1 MREQMIKEI
10 STAMAAVLTIE
21 QVAVLNKTLIEVVN
35 KYEVTAMEAGNDHG
49 GESNE
54 RLLEKF
60 IAAKRIEGRTKPTLL
75 YYESTIRH
83 LLSDV
88 PGSLLNF
95 TAEDIRD
102 YLSDFQQKRQSSSV
116 TVNNIRRIFSSFFS
130 WLEQEDYIIKSPMR
144 RIHKVKT
151 GTRVKSTISDEEME
165 ILRDHCDNKR
175 DLAMI
180 DFLAST
186 GIRVGELVRLN
197 RTDINFNEREC
208 IVSGKGNK
216 QRIVYFNARAKTHL
230 LNYLGERTD
239 ENPALFVSL
248 HQPTERLRISGV
260 ETRLRKLGRETGVMH
275 VHPHK
280 FRRTLATAAIDRGMP
295 VEQVQRLLGH
305 VKIDTTMQYAMVNQN
320 NVKMSHRR
328 YLS

>member
-1 MREQMIKEI
+1 
-10 STAMAAVLTIE
+10 MAAVLTIE

-35 KYEVTAMEAGNDHG
+35 KYEVSAMEAGNDHG

-54 RLLEKF
+54 KLLEKF
-60 IAAKRIEGRTKPTLL
+60 IAAKRIEGRTRPTLL

>member
-1 MREQMIKEI
+1 
-10 STAMAAVLTIE
+10 MAAVLTIE
-21 QVAVLNKTLIEVVN
+21 QVTVLNKTLIEVVN
-35 KYEVTAMEAGNDHG
+35 KYEVSAMEAGNDHG

-54 RLLEKF
+54 KLLEKF
-60 IAAKRIEGRTKPTLL
+60 IAAKRIEGRTRPTLL

>member
-1 MREQMIKEI
+1 
-10 STAMAAVLTIE
+10 MAALLTIE
-21 QVAVLNKTLIEVVN
+21 QVAELNKTLIEVVN
-35 KYEVTAMEAGNDHG
+35 KYEVTAMEADNDHG

-165 ILRDHCDNKR
+165 TLRDHCDNKR

>member
-1 MREQMIKEI
+1 
-10 STAMAAVLTIE
+10 MAAVLTIE
-21 QVAVLNKTLIEVVN
+21 QVAMLNKTLIEVVN

-54 RLLEKF
+54 KLLEKF
-60 IAAKRIEGRTKPTLL
+60 IAAKRIEGRTRPTLL

-165 ILRDHCDNKR
+165 TLRDHCDNKR

-295 VEQVQRLLGH
+295 VEQVQRMLGH

>member
-1 MREQMIKEI
+1 
-10 STAMAAVLTIE
+10 MAAVLTIE

-35 KYEVTAMEAGNDHG
+35 KYEVSAMEAGNDHG

-54 RLLEKF
+54 KLLEKF
-60 IAAKRIEGRTKPTLL
+60 IAAKRIEGRTRPTLL

-95 TAEDIRD
+95 NAEDIRD

>member
-1 MREQMIKEI
+1 
-10 STAMAAVLTIE
+10 MAAVLTIE

-35 KYEVTAMEAGNDHG
+35 KYDVTAMEASNDHG

-54 RLLEKF
+54 KLLEKF

-280 FRRTLATAAIDRGMP
+280 FRRTLATPAIDRGMP

>member
-21 QVAVLNKTLIEVVN
+21 QVAILNKTLIEVVN
-35 KYEVTAMEAGNDHG
+35 KYEVTAMEACNDHG

-54 RLLEKF
+54 KLLEKF
-60 IAAKRIEGRTKPTLL
+60 IAAKRIEGRTRPTLL

-165 ILRDHCDNKR
+165 TLRDHCDNKR

>member
-1 MREQMIKEI
+1 
-10 STAMAAVLTIE
+10 MAAVLTIE
-21 QVAVLNKTLIEVVN
+21 QVAMLNKTLIEVVN
-35 KYEVTAMEAGNDHG
+35 KYEVTAMEASNDHG

-60 IAAKRIEGRTKPTLL
+60 IAAKRIEGRTRPTLL

-83 LLSDV
+83 LLSDI

-165 ILRDHCDNKR
+165 TLRDHCDNKR

-260 ETRLRKLGRETGVMH
+260 ETRLRKLGRATGVMH

>member
-21 QVAVLNKTLIEVVN
+21 QVAMLNKTLIEVVN
-35 KYEVTAMEAGNDHG
+35 KYEVSAMEAGNDHG

-54 RLLEKF
+54 KLLEKF
-60 IAAKRIEGRTKPTLL
+60 IAAKRIEGRTRPTLL

-230 LNYLGERTD
+230 LNYLGDRTD

>member
-21 QVAVLNKTLIEVVN
+21 QVAMLNKTLIEVVN
-35 KYEVTAMEAGNDHG
+35 KYEVTAMEASNDHG

-54 RLLEKF
+54 KLLEKF
-60 IAAKRIEGRTKPTLL
+60 SAAKRIEGRTRPTLL

-83 LLSDV
+83 LLNDI

-165 ILRDHCDNKR
+165 TLRDHCDNKR

>member
-1 MREQMIKEI
+1 
-10 STAMAAVLTIE
+10 MAAVLTIE
-21 QVAVLNKTLIEVVN
+21 QVAMLNKTLIEVVN
-35 KYEVTAMEAGNDHG
+35 KYEVTAMEASNDHG

-54 RLLEKF
+54 KLLEKF
-60 IAAKRIEGRTKPTLL
+60 IAAKRIEGRTRPTLL

-83 LLSDV
+83 LLNDI

-102 YLSDFQQKRQSSSV
+102 YLSVFQQKRQSSSV

-165 ILRDHCDNKR
+165 TLRDHCDNKR

>member
-21 QVAVLNKTLIEVVN
+21 QVSMLNKTLIEVVN
-35 KYEVTAMEAGNDHG
+35 KYEVTAMEASNDHG

-60 IAAKRIEGRTKPTLL
+60 IAAKRIEGRTRPTLL

-83 LLSDV
+83 LLSDI

-165 ILRDHCDNKR
+165 TLRDHCDNKR

>member
-10 STAMAAVLTIE
+10 STAMATVLTME
-21 QVAVLNKTLIEVVN
+21 QVARLNKTLIEVVN
-35 KYEVTAMEAGNDHG
+35 KYEVSAIVAINEEGTH
-49 GESNE
+49 SNE
-54 RLLEKF
+54 RLLDKF

-83 LLSDV
+83 LLNDV

-102 YLSDFQQKRQSSSV
+102 YLSNYQQKRQSSSV
-116 TVNNIRRIFSSFFS
+116 TINNIRRILSSFFS

-151 GTRVKSTISDEEME
+151 GSRVKSTISDEEME
-165 ILRDHCDNKR
+165 TLRDHCDNKR

-216 QRIVYFNARAKTHL
+216 QRLVYFNARAKTHL
-230 LNYLGERTD
+230 LNYLCERKD

-248 HQPTERLRISGV
+248 HQPTARLRISGV
-260 ETRLRKLGRETGVMH
+260 ETRLRKLGRETGVVH

-280 FRRTLATAAIDRGMP
+280 FRRTLAKAAIDRGMP

>member
-1 MREQMIKEI
+1 
-10 STAMAAVLTIE
+10 MAAVLTIE
-21 QVAVLNKTLIEVVN
+21 QVAMLNKTLIEVVN
-35 KYEVTAMEAGNDHG
+35 KYEVSAMEAGNDHG

-54 RLLEKF
+54 KLLEKF
-60 IAAKRIEGRTKPTLL
+60 IAAKRIEGRTRPTLL

-230 LNYLGERTD
+230 LNYLGDRTD

>member
-1 MREQMIKEI
+1 
-10 STAMAAVLTIE
+10 MAAVLTIE

-35 KYEVTAMEAGNDHG
+35 KYEVTAMEASNDHG

-60 IAAKRIEGRTKPTLL
+60 IAAKRIEGRTRPTLL

>member
-21 QVAVLNKTLIEVVN
+21 QVSMLNKTLIEVVN
-35 KYEVTAMEAGNDHG
+35 KYEVTAMEASNDHG

-60 IAAKRIEGRTKPTLL
+60 IAAKRIEGRTRPTLL

-165 ILRDHCDNKR
+165 TLRDHCDNKR

>member
-1 MREQMIKEI
+1 
-10 STAMAAVLTIE
+10 MAAVLTIE
-21 QVAVLNKTLIEVVN
+21 QVAMLNKTLIEVVN
-35 KYEVTAMEAGNDHG
+35 KYEVTAMEASNDHG

-54 RLLEKF
+54 KLLEKF
-60 IAAKRIEGRTKPTLL
+60 IAAKRIEGRTRPTLL

-83 LLSDV
+83 LLSDI

-165 ILRDHCDNKR
+165 TLRDHCDNKR

>member
-1 MREQMIKEI
+1 MIKEI

-21 QVAVLNKTLIEVVN
+21 QVAMLNKTLIEVVN
-35 KYEVTAMEAGNDHG
+35 KYEVSAMEASNDHG

-54 RLLEKF
+54 KLLEKF

-260 ETRLRKLGRETGVMH
+260 ETRLRKLGRATGVMH

>member
-21 QVAVLNKTLIEVVN
+21 QVAMLNKTLIEVVN
-35 KYEVTAMEAGNDHG
+35 KYEVTAMEASNDHG

-60 IAAKRIEGRTKPTLL
+60 IAAKRIEGRTRPTLL

-83 LLSDV
+83 LLSDI

-165 ILRDHCDNKR
+165 TLRDHCDNKR

>member
-1 MREQMIKEI
+1 
-10 STAMAAVLTIE
+10 MAAVLTIE
-21 QVAVLNKTLIEVVN
+21 QVAMLNKTLVEVVN
-35 KYEVTAMEAGNDHG
+35 KYEVSAKEAGNDHG

-165 ILRDHCDNKR
+165 TLRDHCDNKR

-305 VKIDTTMQYAMVNQN
+305 VKIDTTMQYARVNQN

>member
-1 MREQMIKEI
+1 
-10 STAMAAVLTIE
+10 MAAVLTIE
-21 QVAVLNKTLIEVVN
+21 QVAMLNKTLIKVVN
-35 KYEVTAMEAGNDHG
+35 KYEVTAMEACNDHG

-54 RLLEKF
+54 KLLEKF
-60 IAAKRIEGRTKPTLL
+60 IAAKRIEGRTRPTLL

-165 ILRDHCDNKR
+165 TLRDHCDNKR

>member
-1 MREQMIKEI
+1 MREQMIQEI

-21 QVAVLNKTLIEVVN
+21 QVAMLNKTLIEVVN
-35 KYEVTAMEAGNDHG
+35 KYEVTAMEASNDHG

-54 RLLEKF
+54 KLLEKF
-60 IAAKRIEGRTKPTLL
+60 IAAKRIEGRTRPTLL

-83 LLSDV
+83 LLNDI

-165 ILRDHCDNKR
+165 TLRDHCDNKR

>member
-10 STAMAAVLTIE
+10 STAMAALLTIE
-21 QVAVLNKTLIEVVN
+21 QVAELNKTLIEVVN
-35 KYEVTAMEAGNDHG
+35 KYEVTAMEADNDHG

-54 RLLEKF
+54 KLLEKF

-83 LLSDV
+83 LLNDV

-165 ILRDHCDNKR
+165 TLRDHCNNKR

-230 LNYLGERTD
+230 LNYLGERVD

-260 ETRLRKLGRETGVMH
+260 ETRLRKLGQETGVMH

>member
-1 MREQMIKEI
+1 MKEQMIKEI
-10 STAMAAVLTIE
+10 STAMTAVLTIE
-21 QVAVLNKTLIEVVN
+21 QIAMLNKTLTEVVN
-35 KYEVTAMEAGNDHG
+35 KYEVSAIEVG
-49 GESNE
+49 GSDSGKDNNE
-54 RLLEKF
+54 LLNKF
-60 IAAKRIEGRTKPTLL
+60 IAAKRIEGRTKPTLQ

-83 LLSDV
+83 LLNEV
-88 PGSLLNF
+88 HGSLLNI
-95 TAEDIRD
+95 TAENVRD
-102 YLSDFQQKRQSSSV
+102 YLSDFQQRRQSSSV

-151 GTRVKSTISDEEME
+151 GTRVKSTISDEDME
-165 ILRDHCDNKR
+165 VLRDHCTNKR

-197 RTDINFNEREC
+197 RNDINFSEREC

-230 LNYLGERTD
+230 LNYLGERVD

-248 HQPTERLRISGV
+248 HRPMVRLKISGV
-260 ETRLRKLGRETGVMH
+260 ETRLRKLGRETGVIH

>member
-1 MREQMIKEI
+1 
-10 STAMAAVLTIE
+10 MATVLTME
-21 QVAVLNKTLIEVVN
+21 QVARLNKTLIEVVN
-35 KYEVTAMEAGNDHG
+35 KYEVSAIVVADERVGH
-49 GESNE
+49 SNE
-54 RLLEKF
+54 RLLDKF

-75 YYESTIRH
+75 YYKSTIRH
-83 LLSDV
+83 LLNDV

-102 YLSDFQQKRQSSSV
+102 YLSNFQQKRQSSSV
-116 TVNNIRRIFSSFFS
+116 TINNIRRILSSFFS

-151 GTRVKSTISDEEME
+151 GSRVKSTISDEEME
-165 ILRDHCDNKR
+165 TLRDHCDNKR

-216 QRIVYFNARAKTHL
+216 QRLVYFNARAKTHL
-230 LNYLGERTD
+230 LNYLCERKD

-248 HQPTERLRISGV
+248 RQPTARLRISGV

>member
-1 MREQMIKEI
+1 MREKMIKEI
-10 STAMAAVLTIE
+10 SIAMAAVLTVDQI
-21 QVAVLNKTLIEVVN
+21 AMLNKTLTEVVN
-35 KYEVTAMEAGNDHG
+35 KYEVTSRVLDEAHPV
-49 GESNE
+49 EANE
-54 RLLEKF
+54 ELLQRF
-60 IAAKRIEGRTKPTLL
+60 IAAKRIEGRTKPTLQ
-75 YYESTIRH
+75 YYESTIHH
-83 LLSDV
+83 LLNDV
-88 PGSLLNF
+88 EGSLLSIS
-95 TAEDIRD
+95 AEDIRD
-102 YLSDFQQKRQSSSV
+102 YLSYFQQKRQSSSV

-151 GTRVKSTISDEEME
+151 GTRVKCTISDEEME
-165 ILRDHCDNKR
+165 TLRDHCNNKR

-230 LNYLGERTD
+230 KNYLGERVD
-239 ENPALFVSL
+239 DNPALFVSL
-248 HQPTERLRISGV
+248 HQPAARLKISGV
-260 ETRLRKLGRETGVMH
+260 ETRLHKLGRETGIMH

-280 FRRTLATAAIDRGMP
+280 FRRTLATAAIERGMP

>member
-1 MREQMIKEI
+1 
-10 STAMAAVLTIE
+10 MAAVLTIE
-21 QVAVLNKTLIEVVN
+21 QVAMLNKTLVEVVN
-35 KYEVTAMEAGNDHG
+35 KYEVSAKEAGNDHG

-116 TVNNIRRIFSSFFS
+116 TVNNIRRIVSSFFS
-130 WLEQEDYIIKSPMR
+130 WLEQQDYIIKSPMR

-165 ILRDHCDNKR
+165 TLRDHCDNKR

-186 GIRVGELVRLN
+186 GIRVGELFRLN

-208 IVSGKGNK
+208 IVPGKGNK

>member
-1 MREQMIKEI
+1 
-10 STAMAAVLTIE
+10 MAAVLTIE
-21 QVAVLNKTLIEVVN
+21 QVAMLNKTLIEVVN
-35 KYEVTAMEAGNDHG
+35 KYEVTAMEASNDHG

-60 IAAKRIEGRTKPTLL
+60 IAAKRIEGRTRPTLL

-83 LLSDV
+83 LLSDI

-95 TAEDIRD
+95 SAEDIRD

-165 ILRDHCDNKR
+165 TLRDHCDNKR

>member
-1 MREQMIKEI
+1 
-10 STAMAAVLTIE
+10 MAAVLTIE
-21 QVAVLNKTLIEVVN
+21 QVAMLNKTLIEVVN
-35 KYEVTAMEAGNDHG
+35 KYEVTAMEASNDHG

-60 IAAKRIEGRTKPTLL
+60 IAAKRIEGRTRPTLL

-83 LLSDV
+83 LLSDI

-165 ILRDHCDNKR
+165 TLRDHCDNKR

>member
-1 MREQMIKEI
+1 MIKEI

-21 QVAVLNKTLIEVVN
+21 QVAMLNKTLIEVVN
-35 KYEVTAMEAGNDHG
+35 KYEVTAMEASNDHG

-54 RLLEKF
+54 KLLEKF
-60 IAAKRIEGRTKPTLL
+60 IAAKRIEGRTRPTLL

-83 LLSDV
+83 LLNDI

-102 YLSDFQQKRQSSSV
+102 YLSNFQQKRQSSSV

-165 ILRDHCDNKR
+165 TLRDHCDNKR

>member
-10 STAMAAVLTIE
+10 STAMTAVLTIE
-21 QVAVLNKTLIEVVN
+21 QVAMLNKTLIEVVN
-35 KYEVTAMEAGNDHG
+35 KYKVTAMEASNDHG

-60 IAAKRIEGRTKPTLL
+60 IAAKRIEGRTRPTLL
-75 YYESTIRH
+75 YYQSTIRH

-165 ILRDHCDNKR
+165 TLRDHCDNKR

>member
-21 QVAVLNKTLIEVVN
+21 QVAMLNKTLIEVVN

-54 RLLEKF
+54 KLLEKF

-260 ETRLRKLGRETGVMH
+260 ETRLRKLGRATGVMH

>member
-21 QVAVLNKTLIEVVN
+21 QVAILNKTLVEVVN
-35 KYEVTAMEAGNDHG
+35 KYEVSAKEAGNGHG

-83 LLSDV
+83 LLSDM

-165 ILRDHCDNKR
+165 TLRDHCDNKR

>member
-1 MREQMIKEI
+1 MSAQMIQEI

-21 QVAVLNKTLIEVVN
+21 QVAMLNKTLIEVVN
-35 KYEVTAMEAGNDHG
+35 KYEVTAMEASNDHG

-54 RLLEKF
+54 KLLEKF
-60 IAAKRIEGRTKPTLL
+60 IAAKRIEGRTRPTLL

-83 LLSDV
+83 LLNDI

-165 ILRDHCDNKR
+165 TLRDHCDNKR

>member
-1 MREQMIKEI
+1 MIKEI

-21 QVAVLNKTLIEVVN
+21 QVAMLNKTLIEVVN

-54 RLLEKF
+54 KLLEKF
-60 IAAKRIEGRTKPTLL
+60 IAAKRIEGRTRPTLL

-83 LLSDV
+83 LLNDI

-165 ILRDHCDNKR
+165 TLRDHCDNKR

>member
-21 QVAVLNKTLIEVVN
+21 QVAMLNKTLIEVVN
-35 KYEVTAMEAGNDHG
+35 KYEVTAMEASNDHG

-54 RLLEKF
+54 KLLEKF
-60 IAAKRIEGRTKPTLL
+60 IAAKRIEGRTRPTLL

-83 LLSDV
+83 LLNDI

-102 YLSDFQQKRQSSSV
+102 YLSVFQQKRQSSSV

-165 ILRDHCDNKR
+165 TLRDHCDNKR

>member
-10 STAMAAVLTIE
+10 STAMTAVLTTE
-21 QVAVLNKTLIEVVN
+21 QIAMLNKTLTEVVN
-35 KYEVTAMEAGNDHG
+35 KYEVSTIEVGKSDSGKGN
-49 GESNE
+49 EE
-54 RLLEKF
+54 LLNKF
-60 IAAKRIEGRTKPTLL
+60 IAAKRIEGRTKPTLQ

-83 LLSDV
+83 LLNEV
-88 PGSLLNF
+88 HGSLLNI
-95 TAEDIRD
+95 TAENIRD

-151 GTRVKSTISDEEME
+151 GTRVKSTISDEDME
-165 ILRDHCDNKR
+165 ALRDHCNNKR

-197 RTDINFNEREC
+197 RNDINFNEREC

-230 LNYLGERTD
+230 LNYLGERVD

-248 HQPTERLRISGV
+248 HHPTVRLKISGV

>member
-1 MREQMIKEI
+1 
-10 STAMAAVLTIE
+10 MAAVLTIE

-54 RLLEKF
+54 KLLEKF
-60 IAAKRIEGRTKPTLL
+60 IAAKRIEGRTRPTLL

-165 ILRDHCDNKR
+165 TLRDHCDNKR

>member
-1 MREQMIKEI
+1 
-10 STAMAAVLTIE
+10 MAAVLTIE

>member
-1 MREQMIKEI
+1 MIKEI

-21 QVAVLNKTLIEVVN
+21 QVATLNKTLIEVVN
-35 KYEVTAMEAGNDHG
+35 KYEVSAKEAGNDHG

-88 PGSLLNF
+88 PGSLPNF

-165 ILRDHCDNKR
+165 TLRDHCDNKR

-248 HQPTERLRISGV
+248 HQPTERLGISGV
-260 ETRLRKLGRETGVMH
+260 ETRLRKLGQETGVMH